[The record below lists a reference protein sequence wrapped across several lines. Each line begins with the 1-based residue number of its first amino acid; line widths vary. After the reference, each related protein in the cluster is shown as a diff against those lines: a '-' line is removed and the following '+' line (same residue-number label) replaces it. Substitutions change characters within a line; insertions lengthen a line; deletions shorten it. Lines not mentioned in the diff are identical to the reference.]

1 MAVVST
7 IITVNYRVERLLNNP
22 IGPIFHLLQSFFVVL
37 SSLAALF
44 ALFPEYRKKAAFL
57 NPTTFTIF

>member
-7 IITVNYRVERLLNNP
+7 IITVDYTSERLLNNL

-44 ALFPEYRKKAAFL
+44 ALFPE
-57 NPTTFTIF
+57 